1 MMDRTIERVRRAS
14 TWMLQPA
21 SLIDKFLDQLEKLT
35 AVVALPTQGA
45 GAGLLHGKASIGP
58 PLDEHV
64 GA

>member
-21 SLIDKFLDQLEKLT
+21 SLIDKFLDQLEKLS
-35 AVVALPTQGA
+35 AAMALPTH
-45 GAGLLHGKASIGP
+45 GAGLAHGQASIGP